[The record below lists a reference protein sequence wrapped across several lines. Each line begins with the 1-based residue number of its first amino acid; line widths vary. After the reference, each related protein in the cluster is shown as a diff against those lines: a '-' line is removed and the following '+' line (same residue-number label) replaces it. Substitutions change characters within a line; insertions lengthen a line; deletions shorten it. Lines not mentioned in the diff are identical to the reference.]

1 MRGYKFL
8 DTEGTTVISG
18 TTWPLPTD
26 DGPGPWIEARTVS
39 PCRQGIHACRTGDLA
54 YWLHAELWEI
64 ELDGAIHASQHKV
77 VARRGRLLRR
87 VDAWSAGVARELSG
101 WCAWR
106 SRDRAVAVLS
116 DVGEAAW
123 AEQLASAETLSEVR
137 RLARQTMES
146 LPDATAG
153 GVAAGLALDAA
164 VLAPGDYV
172 AMGPFV
178 AAWAAAH
185 AATGDTGREADFADA
200 FAVER
205 QVQSDWIATQLSLT

>member
-1 MRGYKFL
+1 MAPSRP
-8 DTEGTTVISG
+8 TTALAPGSK
-18 TTWPLPTD
+18 
-26 DGPGPWIEARTVS
+26 PGPSRRAGE
-39 PCRQGIHACRTGDLA
+39 GIHACRTGDLA

-64 ELDGAIHASQHKV
+64 ELDGAIHESQHKV

-137 RLARQTMES
+137 RLARQTMEA
-146 LPDATAG
+146 LPDDHRG
-153 GVAAGLALDAA
+153 RRGRRS
-164 VLAPGDYV
+164 
-172 AMGPFV
+172 GP
-178 AAWAAAH
+178 
-185 AATGDTGREADFADA
+185 
-200 FAVER
+200 
-205 QVQSDWIATQLSLT
+205 

>member
-1 MRGYKFL
+1 M
-8 DTEGTTVISG
+8 
-18 TTWPLPTD
+18 
-26 DGPGPWIEARTVS
+26 
-39 PCRQGIHACRTGDLA
+39 
-54 YWLHAELWEI
+54 
-64 ELDGAIHASQHKV
+64 
-77 VARRGRLLRR
+77 
-87 VDAWSAGVARELSG
+87 
-101 WCAWR
+101 
-106 SRDRAVAVLS
+106 LS

-137 RLARQTMES
+137 RLARQTMEA
-146 LPDATAG
+146 LPDTTAG

-185 AATGDTGREADFADA
+185 AATRDTGREADFADA